1 MLDQEKLLH
10 KQLFLEVLEVADL
23 KLALEE
29 LVQLVKEMMEEP
41 EWLEVLSIVLQVEV
55 VALEVLDQ
63 MEHRLVVEMVE
74 QEPFPV

>member
-1 MLDQEKLLH
+1 MFQLSLLYKGML
-10 KQLFLEVLEVADL
+10 
-23 KLALEE
+23 
-29 LVQLVKEMMEEP
+29 EEP

-63 MEHRLVVEMVE
+63 MEYRLVVEMVE